1 MAKYL
6 IQAAYTSEAWKN
18 LIASPENRMEAIRT
32 VIEGLGGNLE
42 GFYFA
47 FGDYDVV
54 GIVEFP
60 DNISEAAF
68 SIAVAGGGAVKSLRT
83 TPLMSIEDGIEAL
96 RKAGGSGYRPPG
108 G

>member
-6 IQAAYTSEAWKN
+6 FQAAYTSEAWKN
-18 LIASPENRMEAIRT
+18 LIADPQNRLEAIRP
-32 VIEGLGGNLE
+32 VIEGLGGTPE

-60 DNISEAAF
+60 DNVSEAAF
-68 SIAVAGGGAVKSLRT
+68 SIAVAAGGALKSLRT

-96 RKAGGSGYRPPG
+96 RRAGGSGYRPPG

>member
-6 IQAAYTSEAWKN
+6 VQAAYTSEAWKN
-18 LIASPENRMEAIRT
+18 LIANPENRLEALRT
-32 VIEGLGGNLE
+32 VVEGLGGKIE

-47 FGDYDVV
+47 FGDHDVV

-60 DNISEAAF
+60 DNVSEAAF
-68 SIAVAGGGAVKSLRT
+68 SIAVAGGGALKSLRT

-96 RKAGGSGYRPPG
+96 RRAGGSGYRPPG